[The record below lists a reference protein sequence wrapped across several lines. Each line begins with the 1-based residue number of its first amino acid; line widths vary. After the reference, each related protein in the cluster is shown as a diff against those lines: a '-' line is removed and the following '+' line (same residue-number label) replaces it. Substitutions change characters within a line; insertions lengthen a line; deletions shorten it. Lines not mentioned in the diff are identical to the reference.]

1 MRNGRWVAMQFAEK
15 GLEEGHM
22 TPTDAVSIGST
33 VAARSQVLVLFTIWR
48 ADCNKRKRG
57 RERGRERE
65 RECVCVCQKKQTQEP
80 KLFIFWLS
88 QTSTYHVPSSGRT
101 AFAGVGSAVSASTT
115 SAINATSSCC
125 RRIFLPSCFLRFLVV
140 CFSCRFL
147 FGQSAGSCRV

>member
-65 RECVCVCQKKQTQEP
+65 RGTKHAPDSCVGD
-80 KLFIFWLS
+80 L
-88 QTSTYHVPSSGRT
+88 
-101 AFAGVGSAVSASTT
+101 
-115 SAINATSSCC
+115 AI
-125 RRIFLPSCFLRFLVV
+125 
-140 CFSCRFL
+140 
-147 FGQSAGSCRV
+147 RVEHGDQLEVIDTRVLGPVQVAARVLQGKRG